1 MNPLSLDQRTRSSS
15 ILIAGVILGAL
26 FVASFL
32 VCTWSC
38 LSANAEGAIC
48 FASLRPVMAQLIS
61 WHYFPRDHYF
71 EFYDYIF
78 TAIVGAISVVALVS
92 LVRRKWTSLGVYFSI
107 VVACAGEY
115 LVLEKRAYEGVVV
128 TLAAVALI
136 ALIGFFFPKGASDK
150 DSYRAPIKTAEGAA
164 FMLFAALLFCTQFYY
179 LNRIPMGWDTEF
191 CPFRFYFWPTWSG
204 LLLHESGFHPQTSA
218 GLSWNFVMKLLGHQ
232 DEPDNYYLYIRLLSS
247 GVAALKFLL
256 TFFFVRYL
264 CGTFAAFLSVA
275 LLGFGPPENW
285 WSREAYLHQLPG
297 LVAVVF
303 MWIFVRAW
311 RAPTWLN
318 FLTLSFMTG
327 IMRFLYPSGMFLAF
341 APVSFFGLLVLFRW
355 SEWKR
360 HILKMFTLSF
370 GLGFWASW
378 RTIARGLQ
386 RGDWTWV
393 PPLDIPPHFAPPSL
407 MERLHT
413 LMLNGIDTFNSIF
426 VYQVHPTHWTV
437 PLTLPPE
444 RVTTS
449 IVVVL
454 LVLALGRLVR
464 FGTGQLGLLLFV
476 CLFWT
481 LLPGMM
487 TEVAAR
493 RMGVAF
499 VVLIIIASR
508 EADYLTKLLM
518 TNGNAW
524 MSKGLRFVFPALAC
538 GYLGWIGSAEHF
550 RGGYSLP
557 PQIVRGQMFREE
569 LKDNSLVVFLSAQL
583 TCDTF
588 FSMYQELQNRNCSIG
603 WVTPDYE
610 GSPDTQSLIES
621 PKIKPNTWAY
631 EYTKLKTCVEEHK
644 TRAWERVFFFISEGP
659 LALDHIKRVE
669 AQYPQAV
676 IKEKRRSDGG
686 NSEYRV
692 WVFEVPAEQLV
703 KRSAQTSDVAQS
715 PVQ

>member
-1 MNPLSLDQRTRSSS
+1 MNPESSVRRSKSSS
-15 ILIAGVILGAL
+15 LAVVAVIVVAI

-32 VCTWSC
+32 LSTWSC
-38 LSANAEGAIC
+38 LAANAEGAIC
-48 FASLRPVMAQLIS
+48 FASLRPVMAQLIA
-61 WHYFPRDHYF
+61 WHYFPRDHYL
-71 EFYDYIF
+71 EFYNYVF
-78 TAIVGAISVVALVS
+78 SGIVGAVSFVALVS
-92 LVRRKWTSLGVYFSI
+92 LVRRKWTSLGVCLA
-107 VVACAGEY
+107 VVLASAGEY
-115 LVLEKRAYEGVVV
+115 LVLEKRPYEGVVV
-128 TLAAVALI
+128 TLAAI
-136 ALIGFFFPKGASDK
+136 ALVAVIGFFFPKNSTERE
-150 DSYRAPIKTAEGAA
+150 SYRTSITAGEGAA
-164 FMLFAALLFCTQFYY
+164 FLLFAALLFCTQFYY

-204 LLLHESGFHPQTSA
+204 LLLHESGFSPQTSA

-232 DEPDNYYLYIRLLSS
+232 DEPDDYYLYIRLLSS

-264 CGTFAAFLSVA
+264 CGTFAAFLSIA

-297 LVAVVF
+297 LVAIVF
-303 MWIFVRAW
+303 MWLFVRTW

-318 FLTLSFMTG
+318 FLALSFMTG

-341 APVSFFGLLVLFRW
+341 APLSFFALLVLFRW
-355 SEWKR
+355 GEWKR
-360 HILKMFTLSF
+360 NIPKMMTLSL

-393 PPLDIPPHFAPPSL
+393 PPLDIPFHFAPPTI

-413 LMLNGIDTFNSIF
+413 LLLNGVDTFNSIF

-437 PLTLPPE
+437 ALTLPPE

-454 LVLALGRLVR
+454 LVLALGRLIR

-487 TEVAAR
+487 TDVAAR

-518 TNGNAW
+518 SNGNAW
-524 MSKGLRFVFPALAC
+524 VSRVVRFVSPALAC

-550 RGGYSLP
+550 RGGYSIP

-569 LKDNSLVVFLSAQL
+569 LKDNSLVVFLSDQP
-583 TCDTF
+583 CDTF
-588 FSMYQELQNRNCSIG
+588 FSMYQELQDRSCSIG

-610 GSPDTQSLIES
+610 GSPDTQSLIED
-621 PKIKPNTWAY
+621 PKIRPNTWAY
-631 EYTKLKTCVEEHK
+631 EYSKLNKCVEEQK
-644 TRAWERVFFFISEGP
+644 SRSWERVFFFIREGP
-659 LALDHIKRVE
+659 LAQDHIKRVQS
-669 AQYPQAV
+669 QYPQASL
-676 IKEKRRSDGG
+676 KEKKRGDGG

-692 WVFEVPAEQLV
+692 WVFEVPAEQLAKGRLEPSQAIAGV
-703 KRSAQTSDVAQS
+703 R
-715 PVQ
+715 